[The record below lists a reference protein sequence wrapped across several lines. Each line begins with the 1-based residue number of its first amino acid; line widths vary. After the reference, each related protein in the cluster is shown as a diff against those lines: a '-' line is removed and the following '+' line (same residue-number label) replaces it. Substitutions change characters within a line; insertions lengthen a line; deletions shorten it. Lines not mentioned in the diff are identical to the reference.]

1 MSIEKARRKIMKT
14 EKETVMNQTSWAMRK
29 LTDLRDMLDDGM
41 PSSMRSKIYRE
52 IDALE
57 DIIFYNQE
65 YLSTLE
71 G

>member
-1 MSIEKARRKIMKT
+1 MKT
-14 EKETVMNQTSWAMRK
+14 EKQNVMNETSWAMRK

-41 PSSMRSKIYRE
+41 PSSVRSKIYRE
-52 IDALE
+52 IEDLE
-57 DIIFYNQE
+57 DVVFYNQE

>member
-1 MSIEKARRKIMKT
+1 MKT
-14 EKETVMNQTSWAMRK
+14 EKETVMNETSWAMRK

-41 PSSMRSKIYRE
+41 PSSVRSKIYRE
-52 IDALE
+52 IENLE
-57 DIIFYNQE
+57 ETIFWNQE

>member
-1 MSIEKARRKIMKT
+1 MKT
-14 EKETVMNQTSWAMRK
+14 EKETVMNETSWAMRK

-41 PSSMRSKIYRE
+41 PSSVRAKIYRE
-52 IDALE
+52 IEDLE
-57 DIIFYNQE
+57 DVVFYNQE

>member
-1 MSIEKARRKIMKT
+1 MKT
-14 EKETVMNQTSWAMRK
+14 EKETVMNETSWAMRK

-41 PSSMRSKIYRE
+41 PSSVRSKIYRE
-52 IDALE
+52 IEDLE
-57 DIIFYNQE
+57 DVIFYNQE